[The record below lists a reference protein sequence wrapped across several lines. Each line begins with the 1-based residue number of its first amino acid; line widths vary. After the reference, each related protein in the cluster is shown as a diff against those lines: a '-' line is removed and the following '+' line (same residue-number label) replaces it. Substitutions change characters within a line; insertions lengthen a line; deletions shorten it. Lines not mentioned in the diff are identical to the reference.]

1 MAVGRDRRV
10 RLPCMPRR
18 PTPAP
23 RIAAGVLAVA
33 LAIVVVLAFALALAT
48 HGEYWRVPDRHN
60 PWAPLRIDE
69 TPGWLTRFK
78 LERLDRDDAAC
89 RAVLA
94 TSMLRWE
101 AVPDRE
107 TAPGCGFR
115 NAVIV
120 ERMQTEV
127 SSPFSISCRAAV
139 SLALWEQHVLRPEAQ
154 RHLAAPVRRIDHFG
168 SYACRNVYG
177 RAGAR
182 RSQHATA
189 DALDISGFVV
199 GRRRISVARHWHGDD
214 ASAGFLRAVHLGAC
228 GFFDGALGPGYNAA
242 HADHFHF
249 DRGPY
254 RVCR

>member
-1 MAVGRDRRV
+1 MPDRR
-10 RLPCMPRR
+10 PPRV
-18 PTPAP
+18 P
-23 RIAAGVLAVA
+23 RIAAGVLAAMVT
-33 LAIVVVLAFALALAT
+33 LALAT
-48 HGEYWRVPDRHN
+48 HGGFWRLPDRHN

-69 TPGWLTRFK
+69 APGWLTRFK
-78 LERLDRDDAAC
+78 LDRLDRDDTAC
-89 RAVLA
+89 REVL
-94 TSMLRWE
+94 SSSRLRWE
-101 AVPDRE
+101 SVPDRE
-107 TAPGCGFR
+107 TSPGCGFR

-120 ERMQTEV
+120 ERMQTPV
-127 SSPFSISCRAAV
+127 SGPFSLSCRAAV

-154 RHLAAPVRRIDHFG
+154 RHLAAPVQRIDHFG

-177 RAGAR
+177 RSGAR

-199 GRRRISVARHWHGDD
+199 SGRRITVARHWTGDD
-214 ASAGFLRAVHLGAC
+214 ASAAFLRAVHLGAC
-228 GFFDGALGPGYNAA
+228 RFFDGVLGPGYNAA